1 MSVIEHIIP
10 SQSHGIRN
18 GRYGAVAIGA
28 SAGGVRAVGDV
39 LAALPADFPLPILL
53 VLHLS
58 RTMPSHL
65 VEVLRFRTALGIS
78 WARPGEKALPG
89 KVHVAPRN
97 RHLLL
102 QANGRLAL
110 CDAAPV
116 DWWRP
121 AVDRLFESAAASLGP
136 RAIGVVLSGAL
147 YDGMRGTAAIRR
159 AGGLAIAQCEKGCDH
174 FDMPAA
180 AIDWGG
186 ADIILP
192 PAKIAEA
199 LIVAARLDLPEA
211 A

>member
-1 MSVIEHIIP
+1 VVVRAEPAGTGEGGDAVQRAPGNLGEGVRVTAAGQEETLEAWREGPHDDLVL
-10 SQSHGIRN
+10 
-18 GRYGAVAIGA
+18 AVA
-28 SAGGVRAVGDV
+28 
-39 LAALPADFPLPILL
+39 LAA
-53 VLHLS
+53 
-58 RTMPSHL
+58 
-65 VEVLRFRTALGIS
+65 
-78 WARPGEKALPG
+78 WWGEKALPG
-89 KVHVAPRN
+89 HVYVAPSD

-102 QANGRLAL
+102 QPNGRLAL

-136 RAIGVVLSGAL
+136 RAIGVVLSGSL

-159 AGGLAIAQCEKGCDH
+159 AGGLTIAQSEKSCDH
-174 FDMPAA
+174 FEMPAA

-186 ADIILP
+186 ADIVLP

-199 LIVAARLDLPEA
+199 LIVAARLGQPEA